1 MFASTVS
8 KRKTMAKNSI
18 SRAITGIL
26 IFVIGFTMIPNG
38 SHAQGKFDRANK
50 VFEAGGYYESI
61 DLYRNIYND
70 IADNSKKPFILFRV
84 AEAFRYIGNARQ
96 AELWYEKAIKKEY
109 ADPIIYLH
117 YGDVLM
123 IQESYDK
130 ALTEYQEYKKLVP
143 NDPTAD
149 ERIKSCQLAQ
159 EWKQSPTG
167 YVVEQV
173 DFTNTKFNDFSP
185 AYGSDDFG
193 ILYFTSSRPG
203 TVGNKIHAATGE
215 SFTDIFVTE
224 RDRKNTWSNPKP
236 VEGEVNTEFEEG
248 SCSLSSD
255 FKTMYFTRCRVN
267 KRDKLGCEILSATD
281 QEGIW
286 GKVEKIP
293 IAGDSVVVAHP
304 SISND
309 GLTLYFVSDMPG
321 GFGQTDIWKVTRN
334 SPTDTWGEPINL
346 GASINSTGREMFPF
360 VHPDGTLY
368 FSSDGRPGM
377 GGLDI
382 FKASQTK
389 DGGWDVVNMRYPI
402 NSSADDFGI
411 VVQKEKEMGYLTS
424 RRKGGRG
431 GDDIYQFYLP
441 PIIFNITGIVKDD
454 KSDKPIAQ
462 STVKLIGSDGTNLSV
477 ETGTDGVFKF
487 VLAAN
492 NDYVL
497 VSQRNGFLNGKGK
510 ETTRGLT
517 ESKEFTATL
526 YMAST
531 AKPIELPNIFYD
543 YGRWELRPESM
554 VSLDKLVETLND
566 NPNITIELGSHT
578 DSRGT
583 DAFNYELSQ
592 KRAQSVVDYLIEKG
606 IAPDRLK
613 AKGYAASSP
622 KVVDARIAES
632 YPFLKE
638 GATLTDEYINAL
650 QTDEQ
655 KEVCHQLNR
664 RTEFKVLST
673 DYKPVVK

>member
-1 MFASTVS
+1 
-8 KRKTMAKNSI
+8 MAKNSI

-309 GLTLYFVSDMPG
+309 GLTLYFVSGMPG

-368 FSSDGRPGM
+368 FSSDSRPGM

-638 GATLTDEYINAL
+638 GATFTDEYINAL